1 MNKIKTVTK
10 QPTILDSTKFN
21 YIVVFD
27 DDKEWT
33 VPHDESNRMYQEIL
47 EWVAEGNTITDNEGG
62 E

>member
-1 MNKIKTVTK
+1 MNEIKTVTK

-27 DDKEWT
+27 NDKEWT

-47 EWVAEGNTITDNEGG
+47 KWVDAGNTIE
-62 E
+62 ESE